1 MPLVGLRSFLQLA
14 VFIRLIVVQQCVNAL
29 SRAEIISTVCSE
41 QSLLAVYCVNAL
53 SRAEIIST

>member
-1 MPLVGLRSFLQLA
+1 MG
-14 VFIRLIVVQQCVNAL
+14 VNAL

-53 SRAEIIST
+53 SRAEIISTQTYPHGA